1 MHQSQHTINISE
13 RKEKKKKSEK
23 FCIPRFID
31 SLKRARSK
39 NLQIKKTGMQFPTE
53 GHAIC
58 KGRKR
63 KTQLYFRTE
72 ILHSQQRL
80 TLISNGWQE
89 RDIN

>member
-1 MHQSQHTINISE
+1 MFIMHQSQHTINISE
-13 RKEKKKKSEK
+13 RKEKKKSGK

-63 KTQLYFRTE
+63 KTHGCIFELKYY
-72 ILHSQQRL
+72 IH
-80 TLISNGWQE
+80 NKG
-89 RDIN
+89 